1 MIKKRLIGFVF
12 LLTIG
17 FMANAAELVTKPSAA
32 GVKETMDKLE
42 SIVKAKG
49 LTVFLR
55 VDHQAN
61 AAKVDLTMPA
71 AQVLIFGNPKMGT
84 SMMKADIRAGLDLP
98 LRVLVYEDSAGKT
111 WISYHNPQELKE
123 DYQLADSPAVAKAE
137 QALDKMTSG
146 ASQP

>member
-1 MIKKRLIGFVF
+1 MTKKLLGFVL

-17 FMANAAELVTKPSAA
+17 CMANAAGLVTKPSAA

-61 AAKVDLTMPA
+61 AAKVDLIMPA

-84 SMMKADIRAGLDLP
+84 SMMNADIRAGLDLP
-98 LRVLVYEDSAGKT
+98 LRVLVYEDSEGKT

-146 ASQP
+146 AAQP